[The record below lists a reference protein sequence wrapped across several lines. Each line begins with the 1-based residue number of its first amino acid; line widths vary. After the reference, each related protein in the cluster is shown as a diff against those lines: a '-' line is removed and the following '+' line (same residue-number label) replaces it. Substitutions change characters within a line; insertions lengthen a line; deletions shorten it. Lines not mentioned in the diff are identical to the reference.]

1 MKESCAKWVAV
12 SFIVWTKSRLLLC
25 CINVHASV
33 LSGQSMDINNKI
45 KKSHTQFFSGMWV
58 CWLLLPQLWSNLA
71 DKGLDIVYVGGR
83 WGMRGLG
90 LGVVIHV
97 TLYIVHSNIV
107 HQVLSAFFF

>member
-1 MKESCAKWVAV
+1 MLNGAV
-12 SFIVWTKSRLLLC
+12 SFIVWTKSRFLLS

-58 CWLLLPQLWSNLA
+58 CWSVLPQLWSNLA

-83 WGMRGLG
+83 WGMGGLG

-97 TLYIVHSNIV
+97 TLYIVT
-107 HQVLSAFFF
+107 